1 MTVELDF
8 EECLRDSPWFRAA
21 LEEAESD
28 AAELETHLEKV
39 LKLCSAV
46 LAGRGSGSFQPRPSP
61 RGCGSWR
68 GTPRGDPLVQESL
81 QKFCDSLEQMMDS
94 HEELRSCTQ
103 SALSRNLEPLLR
115 HSLRALR
122 SSGRERAR
130 AAELLQGALQHHAE
144 VPRRRPLEAKEA
156 AAALGG
162 ARGVARA
169 RGLDY
174 VLKLRLLQDQQKTE
188 ILQFVL
194 SLLEAQAAFFGRG
207 HQGATAARDYRGHLG
222 AQLERAQLEGARR
235 RRDLEQRQQLLLQQ
249 DLSQD
254 EVGVAAGEAGPE
266 APPME
271 GYLYKRASNA
281 FRTWSRRWFFIQ
293 SNQLLYLKRARDPPT
308 VVVEDLRLCTVK
320 PCPDLERRFCFEV
333 VSPSKSCVLQAD
345 SGGGQRRWVSA
356 VQSGIA
362 CAYSQGTPKAQPPAR
377 AGPGSPPE
385 PPPVLGAVLGLEGNG
400 SCCDCRGP
408 CPEWASVNLGITLCI
423 QCSGI
428 HRSLGVHFSKVR
440 SLTLDSWEPE
450 LVKLM
455 CSLGNRALN
464 GIYEARVEEMGVKR
478 PPPGCSRAQRESW
491 IRAKYVEK
499 KFLRGVA
506 SPAPR
511 PRPLRQVGKGPPAPD
526 GAEPEAAPC
535 LHPGALLSWAARR
548 RRLPTMAEA
557 LAHGADPGWANGAD
571 GNRTPLL
578 EAVAVNS
585 LLACEFLLQNGAS
598 VNQSDSRGRGP
609 LHHATML
616 GHTGLACLFLKR
628 GADVN
633 AVDADGRDPLTIA
646 MDLANAD
653 IVTLLRL
660 AKMRELEVAQGQTG
674 DDTYLDIFRD
684 ISLMASDHPEK
695 LARTPPP
702 KHSTL

>member
-1 MTVELDF
+1 
-8 EECLRDSPWFRAA
+8 
-21 LEEAESD
+21 
-28 AAELETHLEKV
+28 V

-46 LAGRGSGSFQPRPSP
+46 LEAGRVLEGSSRAFAAGL
-61 RGCGSWR
+61 RGLA
-68 GTPRGDPLVQESL
+68 GTPRGDPLVREAL
-81 QKFCDSLEQMMDS
+81 TKFCDSLEQMMDS
-94 HEELRSCTQ
+94 HEELLSCTQ
-103 SALSRNLEPLLR
+103 SALRRHLEPLLR
-115 HSLRALR
+115 DSLRSVR
-122 SSGRERAR
+122 SAGRDRAR
-130 AAELLQGALQHHAE
+130 AAEALQGALQHHAE

-169 RGLDY
+169 RGLQH
-174 VLKLRLLQDQQKTE
+174 VLKLKLLQDQQKTE

-194 SLLEAQAAFFGRG
+194 SLWEAQAAFFSRG
-207 HQGATAARDYRGHLG
+207 HQGATATRDYRGHLG
-222 AQLERAQLEGARR
+222 AQLEQGQLEGARR

-249 DLSQD
+249 DLSQE
-254 EVGVAAGEAGPE
+254 EVGVASGEAGPQ

-308 VVVEDLRLCTVK
+308 VVIEDLRLCTVK

-345 SGGGQRRWVSA
+345 SGSGQQRWLSA

-362 CAYSQGTPKAQPPAR
+362 CAYGQDVAPPR
-377 AGPGSPPE
+377 SGSLSGRPPE

-400 SCCDCRGP
+400 SCCDCRDP
-408 CPEWASVNLGITLCI
+408 RPEWASVNLGITLCI
-423 QCSGI
+423 QCSAI

-455 CSLGNRALN
+455 CSLGNLALN

-478 PPPGCSRAQRESW
+478 PPPSCSRAQRESW

-506 SPAPR
+506 GHAPR
-511 PRPLRQVGKGPPAPD
+511 PRPPRQGHAPRAGPAPR
-526 GAEPEAAPC
+526 GSPNQGAPPEAAEPEGAPC

-548 RRLPTMAEA
+548 RRLRTMAEA
-557 LAHGADPGWANGAD
+557 LAQGADPGWANGAE

-598 VNQSDSRGRGP
+598 VNQSDSHGRGP

-695 LARTPPP
+695 LARAPPP